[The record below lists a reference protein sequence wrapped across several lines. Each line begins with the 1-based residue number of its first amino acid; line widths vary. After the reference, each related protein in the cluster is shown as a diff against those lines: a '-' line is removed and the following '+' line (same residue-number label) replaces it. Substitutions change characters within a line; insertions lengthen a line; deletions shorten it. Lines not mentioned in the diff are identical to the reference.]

1 MRPESLRQLLRS
13 LFVVRVD
20 LRLEEFHAA
29 RRTGDLIELV
39 LRTAFI
45 LDLFYLDLDLH
56 ENADGYVAPPS
67 VVWNT

>member
-29 RRTGDLIELV
+29 RHTGDLVELV
-39 LRTAFI
+39 LRAALI

-56 ENADGYVAPPS
+56 ENADGC
-67 VVWNT
+67 W